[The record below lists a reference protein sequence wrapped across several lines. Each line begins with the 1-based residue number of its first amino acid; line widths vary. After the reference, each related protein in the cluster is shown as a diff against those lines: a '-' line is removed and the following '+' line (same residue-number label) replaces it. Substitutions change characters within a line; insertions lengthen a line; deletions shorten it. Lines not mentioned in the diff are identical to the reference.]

1 MVAPNELPDD
11 TTSSALEGHS
21 AAGRPYRRGVGLWGI
36 LLVLV
41 IAFGD
46 LTADRRAALGRLA
59 EQIADIVQDFRG
71 YDPEF

>member
-11 TTSSALEGHS
+11 TASRALDARSAENQS
-21 AAGRPYRRGVGLWGI
+21 GRQGVALWGI

-41 IAFGD
+41 IMFGY

-59 EQIADIVQDFRG
+59 EQIADIIRDFRG

>member
-11 TTSSALEGHS
+11 TASSALDVRSREKRP
-21 AAGRPYRRGVGLWGI
+21 GRQGVGLWGI

-41 IAFGD
+41 IMFGY
-46 LTADRRAALGRLA
+46 LTAERRAALGRLA
-59 EQIADIVQDFRG
+59 EQIADIIRDFRG